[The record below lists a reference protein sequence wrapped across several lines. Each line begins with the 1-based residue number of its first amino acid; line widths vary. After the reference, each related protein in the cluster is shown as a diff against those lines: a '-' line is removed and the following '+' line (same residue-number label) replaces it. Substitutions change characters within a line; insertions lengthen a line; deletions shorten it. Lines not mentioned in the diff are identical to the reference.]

1 MGKADFMSNELGDLF
16 YSQRMKMVEDQIL
29 KRGAFSSK
37 VVKAFLEVPRHHF
50 VPTDLN
56 KMAYEDA
63 PLPIGLEQTIS
74 QPYVVA
80 FMTESLDIKKSHRV
94 LEVGT
99 GSGYQTAI
107 LNQLCNFVY
116 SIEIREELSWK
127 AQDLFTKM
135 AIKGVNFKVGDG
147 SLGWEEDAPF
157 DRIIVTAAPKKLPE
171 ELLKQLAPSGKMII
185 PLGGN
190 FQNLFLFEK
199 NSKNDITQ
207 KLLLPVVFV
216 PMIHD
221 QIHKR

>member
-1 MGKADFMSNELGDLF
+1 MSNELGDLF

-29 KRGAFSSK
+29 KRGSFSSK
-37 VVKAFLEVPRHHF
+37 VVNAFLEVPRHHF

-80 FMTESLDIKKSHRV
+80 FMTESLDIKKNHRV

-127 AQDLFTKM
+127 AQELFTKM

-147 SLGWEEDAPF
+147 SFGWKEESPF
-157 DRIIVTAAPKKLPE
+157 DRIIVTAAPKKIPDA
-171 ELLKQLAPSGKMII
+171 LLDQLAPSGKMII

-199 NSKNDITQ
+199 NSKGEVTQ

-216 PMIHD
+216 PMLQG
-221 QIHKR
+221 QIQKR